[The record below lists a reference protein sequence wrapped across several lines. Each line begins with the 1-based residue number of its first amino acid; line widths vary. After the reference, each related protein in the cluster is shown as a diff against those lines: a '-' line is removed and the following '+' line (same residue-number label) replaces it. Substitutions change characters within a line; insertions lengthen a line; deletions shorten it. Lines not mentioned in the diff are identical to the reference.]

1 MSSKV
6 VASRLKQGQ
15 CIHCG
20 IQTHEIK
27 TKRLGLQTK
36 KIPLNIPGH
45 VQHGRC
51 LQASCLQAGST
62 IPNDDDKPSGSNN
75 NNNSGRGSKI
85 NAQTVG
91 AAAQVVSI
99 GLGMLVGAPELGEAV
114 AGFAGAVTADSSS
127 STAAADFSSMSQQQ
141 QPDVMAMLQQQQQ
154 QQTPDYM
161 AILQQQQ
168 QQTPDYMAML
178 EQQQQQQPD
187 YMAMFEQQ
195 LAASNAAS
203 QQSMQQ
209 QPDYMAMFEQQLA
222 ASNAASQQSMQ
233 QQQPDYMAMFEQQIA
248 ASNAASQQ
256 SMQQQQPDYMAMFE
270 QQIAVSNAASQ
281 QSMQQLNELV
291 ASSQAESDR
300 AMAQLQQAFGATTL
314 SGGGGVPQQ
323 CCPQGHVAPLTFC
336 PYVGTCDDCGQGLTP
351 GVQVYLCVPCDY
363 ATCAEICR

>member
-1 MSSKV
+1 LPELQSNLKDRTTTISSMSSKV

-62 IPNDDDKPSGSNN
+62 IPNDDDKPSGNNNNN
-75 NNNSGRGSKI
+75 NNNSGGRGSKI

-99 GLGMLVGAPELGEAV
+99 GVGMLVGAPELGEAV

-141 QPDVMAMLQQQQQ
+141 QPDYMAILQQQQTPDIMAMLQQQQ

-168 QQTPDYMAML
+168 QQTPDIMAML
-178 EQQQQQQPD
+178 QQQQQQPD

-209 QPDYMAMFEQQLA
+209 QPDYMAML
-222 ASNAASQQSMQ
+222 
-233 QQQPDYMAMFEQQIA
+233 D
-248 ASNAASQQ
+248 
-256 SMQQQQPDYMAMFE
+256 

-323 CCPQGHVAPLTFC
+323 CCPRGHVAPLTLC

-363 ATCAEICR
+363 ATCAQVCR